1 MEADVLGVDL
11 VKVAKLLKEKEI
23 QVEDELLL
31 EKTIIA
37 FEVKPIR
44 TLQYELRD
52 LIVVRNIDEK
62 LVYIFIF
69 TGRRLYSYS
78 IPKI

>member
-52 LIVVRNIDEK
+52 LIDCD
-62 LVYIFIF
+62 
-69 TGRRLYSYS
+69 SCS
-78 IPKI
+78 S